1 VPASMNDAAAFPAAA
16 PFRLVVAPVF
26 DHYHCRRRVG
36 YIASQNPPVRPQ
48 SFVFRD
54 GGSGALSG
62 RRRRTTFTRTRP
74 RHWEIAM
81 ALRAV
86 TLDDK
91 YRLDR
96 GRIYLSGTQALV
108 RLPMLQRQRDVAAGH
123 NTAGFIS
130 GYRGSPLGGFDQ
142 ALWQARRFVERN
154 HIRFQPAINEELGA
168 TAVWGSQQLNLFPGA
183 KYDGVFAMWY
193 GKGPGVDRSGDA
205 FKHGNAAGSSPLG
218 GVLLLAGDDH
228 TCKSSTLAHQ
238 SEYAFMDACIPVLN
252 PSGVQEILDFGLYG
266 WAMSRYSGC
275 WIALKTI
282 AETMDSSASVE
293 LDPDRVRIVMPDGF
307 AMPDGGLNIRWPD
320 QPLEQEYRL
329 HKYKL
334 YAALAFAGA
343 NRLDRIVIDS
353 PRPRF
358 GIVTT
363 GKSYLDVRQALD
375 DLGIDDAHAAE
386 IGFRLY
392 KVGMSWPLE
401 REGIR
406 HFAEGLEEILVVE
419 EKRAVIENQFK
430 EQLYNWR
437 EDVRPRVI
445 GKFDEARNWILPST
459 GELTPAQ
466 IARVIAARIAR
477 FYSSPRIA
485 ERLAFLEAKE
495 RQLGGNVVP
504 FARTPYFC
512 SGCPHNSSTRVPEG
526 SRALAGI
533 GCHYLAQ
540 FMDRSTA
547 TFTQMGGEGVPWIGQ
562 APFTETPHVFANLG
576 DGTYTHSGILAIR
589 AALAANVNITYKIL
603 FNDAVAMTG
612 GQPLDGGLSVPAV
625 TRQLAAEG
633 VRRIVVVT
641 DEPEKY
647 AAGAGFADGAAI
659 RHRDDLDMVQRELR
673 EVPGVTAIVYDQ
685 TCAAEK
691 RRRRKRGRFPDPP
704 KRVFIND
711 LVCEGCGDCS
721 KTSNCLS
728 VVPVET
734 EFGRKRAIDQ
744 SSCNK
749 DYSCVEGFCPS
760 FVTVHGGSLKRHPP
774 SDLDEDGLPP
784 LPEPARPPL
793 DRVYGILVT
802 GVGGTG
808 VVTIGALL
816 GMAAHLENKGC
827 TVLDMTGL
835 AQKGGA
841 VYSHVRIAKR
851 PEDIHAVRIAAGN
864 AELLLGC
871 DLVVSASADA
881 LSKLDRGY
889 SRAIVNSHEIIT
901 GDFTRNPDLVFPTGA
916 LERSIVEATGSE
928 NAEFLDATGLAT
940 GLLGDSI
947 ASNLFMLGYAYQRG
961 LVPLSAEAIERAIE
975 LNAVAVPFNRA
986 AFRWGRRAATDRAL
1000 VEARAV
1006 PRAAIPASHRLSET
1020 LDEVVE
1026 RRTAFLT
1033 SYQDAAYAARYRARV
1048 ARVRAAEAACRPGT
1062 TALTERVARALFK
1075 LMAYKDEYEVARLY
1089 TESDFLRR
1097 VARQF
1102 EGPYEL
1108 HFHLAPPVLGD
1119 RDPATGHLRKR
1130 EFGPWM
1136 LGVFRLLAKF
1146 RRLRGTRFDPFG
1158 HSAERQTERRIL
1170 AEYESMLDEI
1180 VAGLSSVNHPTAVEI
1195 AALPLDIRGFGHIK
1209 EAGLARAKAKEAAL
1223 LARFRTAQA
1232 APAIAAE

>member
-1 VPASMNDAAAFPAAA
+1 
-16 PFRLVVAPVF
+16 
-26 DHYHCRRRVG
+26 
-36 YIASQNPPVRPQ
+36 
-48 SFVFRD
+48 
-54 GGSGALSG
+54 
-62 RRRRTTFTRTRP
+62 
-74 RHWEIAM
+74 M

-96 GRIYLSGTQALV
+96 GRVYLTGIQALV
-108 RLPMLQRQRDVAAGH
+108 RLPIMQRQRDAAAGH
-123 NTAGFIS
+123 NTGCFIS

-142 ALWQARRFVERN
+142 ALWQARRFIQNN
-154 HIRFQPAINEELGA
+154 HIRFQSGLNEELAA
-168 TAVWGSQQLNLFPGA
+168 TAVWGSQQLNLFPDA

-205 FKHGNAAGSSPLG
+205 FKHGNTAGSSPLG

-282 AETMDSSASVE
+282 AETMDSSASVQ
-293 LDPDRVRIVMPDGF
+293 LDPERVRIALPESFDMPE
-307 AMPDGGLNIRWPD
+307 GGLNIRWPD
-320 QPLEQEYRL
+320 PPLEQEYRL

-334 YAALAFAGA
+334 YAALAFVGA

-375 DLGIDDAHAAE
+375 DLGIDETHAAE

-437 EDVRPRVI
+437 ENVRPRVI
-445 GKFDEARNWILPST
+445 GKFDETRNWILPST

-466 IARVIAARIAR
+466 IARVIAARIGR
-477 FYSSPRIA
+477 FYTSPRIK

-512 SGCPHNSSTRVPEG
+512 SGCPHNSSTKVPEG

-576 DGTYTHSGILAIR
+576 DGTYTHSGVLAIR
-589 AALAANVNITYKIL
+589 AAVAADVNITYKLL

-612 GQPLDGGLSVPAV
+612 GQPIDGGLTVPAL

-641 DEPEKY
+641 DAPEKY
-647 AAGAGFADGAAI
+647 PAGSEFAEGARI
-659 RHRDDLDMVQRELR
+659 RHRDDLDAVQRELR
-673 EVPGVTAIVYDQ
+673 TVPGVTAIVYDQ

-721 KTSNCLS
+721 RTSNCLS

-760 FVTVHGGSLKRHPP
+760 FVTVHGGGLKKLPAG
-774 SDLDEDGLPP
+774 DLGEDGLPP
-784 LPEPARPPL
+784 LPEPAHPPL
-793 DRVYGILVT
+793 DDPYGILIT

-816 GMAAHLENKGC
+816 GMAAHLEEKGV

-841 VYSHVRIAKR
+841 VYSHVRIAGR
-851 PEDIHAVRIAAGN
+851 PDDIHAVRIAAGN
-864 AELLLGC
+864 ARLLLGC
-871 DLVVSASADA
+871 DLVVAASADA
-881 LSKLDRGY
+881 LSKLEPGH
-889 SRAIVNSHEIIT
+889 SWAIVNSHEIIT

-916 LERSIVEATGSE
+916 LERSIAEATGPE
-928 NAEFLDATGLAT
+928 NAEFVDATRLAAGLF
-940 GLLGDSI
+940 GDTI
-947 ASNLFMLGYAYQRG
+947 ASNLFLLGYGYQRG

-975 LNAVAVPFNRA
+975 LNAVAVAFNRG
-986 AFRWGRRAATDRAL
+986 AFRWGRRAAADPGL
-1000 VEARAV
+1000 VEARAA
-1006 PRAAIPASHRLSET
+1006 PPSASPASHRISET
-1020 LDEVVE
+1020 LDELID
-1026 RRTAFLT
+1026 RRVTFLT
-1033 SYQDAAYAARYRARV
+1033 GYQDAAYAARYRARI
-1048 ARVRAAEAACRPGT
+1048 ARVRAAETASLPGG
-1062 TALTERVARALFK
+1062 TALTEMVARALFK

-1089 TESDFLRR
+1089 TEGDFLQR

-1102 EGPYEL
+1102 EGRYEL
-1108 HFHLAPPVLGD
+1108 RFHLAPPILGQ
-1119 RDPATGHLRKR
+1119 RDPETGHLRKR

-1136 LGVFRLLAKF
+1136 LHVFRVLARLK
-1146 RRLRGTRFDPFG
+1146 RLRGTRFDIF
-1158 HSAERQTERRIL
+1158 ARTRERQTERRLIG
-1170 AEYESMLDEI
+1170 EYETVIDEI
-1180 VAGLSSVNHPTAVEI
+1180 VGHLSPANHATAV
-1195 AALPLDIRGFGHIK
+1195 ALANVPLEIRGFGHVK
-1209 EAGLARAKAKEAAL
+1209 DASLARAKAKEASLIAQ
-1223 LARFRTAQA
+1223 FRSPVPT
-1232 APAIAAE
+1232 PAIAAE